1 MLLYESNELEEN
13 ELDTKKSPLKRLI
26 FLFLPFIFLFVYDI
40 LASLVAVVIER
51 ALTFFSASDKFLN
64 SSASFMDASIAF
76 VLSITCYIF
85 YRIVFT
91 KREPEVRISK
101 PTGIIYAI
109 ILGFGA
115 GGISSLWL
123 NGVYILADYSPFLAK
138 QVKGFDTL
146 YDDMEKGPYIW
157 LFLAIVVVGPIIE
170 EILFRG
176 IIFSSFENVTEISW
190 LPVIVTGVMFGVWHG
205 SFIQGVYTAVV
216 GIILTYYM
224 KKCRSL
230 VLVAFAHGV
239 NNLSGTLPPSLD
251 TDFTNTL
258 LNVIA
263 YMCILPTLA
272 ILYHLHRKS
281 KNMSN

>member
-1 MLLYESNELEEN
+1 M
-13 ELDTKKSPLKRLI
+13 DTKKSPLKRLL

-40 LASLVAVVIER
+40 LVSLVSVVIER
-51 ALTFFSASDKFLN
+51 GLTLFSVSDKFLS

-76 VLSITCYIF
+76 VLSIICYIF
-85 YRIVFT
+85 YRTVFT

-101 PTGIIYAI
+101 PTGVIYAI

-123 NGVYILADYSPFLAK
+123 NGVYILL
-138 QVKGFDTL
+138 
-146 YDDMEKGPYIW
+146 
-157 LFLAIVVVGPIIE
+157 II
-170 EILFRG
+170 
-176 IIFSSFENVTEISW
+176 
-190 LPVIVTGVMFGVWHG
+190 TGVMFGIWHG
-205 SFIQGVYTAVV
+205 SFIQGVYTAIF
-216 GIILTYYM
+216 GMILAYFM

-230 VLVAFAHGV
+230 VFVAFAHGI

-258 LNVIA
+258 LNVTS
-263 YMCILPTLA
+263 YVCILPTLA

-281 KNMSN
+281 KKITN

>member
-1 MLLYESNELEEN
+1 M
-13 ELDTKKSPLKRLI
+13 DTKKSPLKRLL

-40 LASLVAVVIER
+40 SASLVAVIIER
-51 ALTFFSASDKFLN
+51 VLTLLSVSDKFLS

-76 VLSITCYIF
+76 VLSIICYIF

-101 PTGIIYAI
+101 PKGVIYAI

-138 QVKGFDTL
+138 QVKGFDSL
-146 YDDMEKGPYIW
+146 YSDMEKGPYIW

-176 IIFSSFENVTEISW
+176 IIFSSFENTTRSSW
-190 LPVIVTGVMFGVWHG
+190 FPVIVTGVMFGIWHG
-205 SFIQGVYTAVV
+205 SFIQGVYTAIF
-216 GIILTYYM
+216 GMILAYFM

-230 VLVAFAHGV
+230 MFVAFAHGI

-258 LNVIA
+258 LNVTS
-263 YMCILPTLA
+263 YVCILPTLA

-281 KNMSN
+281 KIITN

>member
-13 ELDTKKSPLKRLI
+13 ELDTKKSPLKRLL

-51 ALTFFSASDKFLN
+51 ALTFFSVSDKFLN

-115 GGISSLWL
+115 GGISSIWL
-123 NGVYILADYSPFLAK
+123 NIIYYLADHSAFLAK

-263 YMCILPTLA
+263 YICILPTLA

>member
-1 MLLYESNELEEN
+1 M
-13 ELDTKKSPLKRLI
+13 DTKKSPLKRLL

-51 ALTFFSASDKFLN
+51 ALTFFSVSDKFLN

-91 KREPEVRISK
+91 KREPEVHISK

-190 LPVIVTGVMFGVWHG
+190 LPAIVTGVMFGVWHG

-263 YMCILPTLA
+263 YICILPTLA

-281 KNMSN
+281 KNMSK

>member
-1 MLLYESNELEEN
+1 M
-13 ELDTKKSPLKRLI
+13 DTKKSPLKRLL
-26 FLFLPFIFLFVYDI
+26 FLFLPFTFLFVYDI

-51 ALTFFSASDKFLN
+51 ALTFFSVSDKFLN

-76 VLSITCYIF
+76 VLSIICYIF
-85 YRIVFT
+85 YRTVFT

-101 PTGIIYAI
+101 PTGVIYAI

-123 NGVYILADYSPFLAK
+123 NGVYIIADYSPFLAK
-138 QVKGFDTL
+138 QVKGFDSL
-146 YDDMEKGPYIW
+146 YSDMEKGPYIW

-176 IIFSSFENVTEISW
+176 IIFSSFENATRSSW
-190 LPVIVTGVMFGVWHG
+190 FPVIITGVMFGIWHG
-205 SFIQGVYTAVV
+205 SFIQGVYTAIF
-216 GIILTYYM
+216 GMILAYFM

-230 VLVAFAHGV
+230 VFVAFAHGI

-258 LNVIA
+258 LNVTS
-263 YMCILPTLA
+263 YVCILPTLA

-281 KNMSN
+281 KKITN

>member
-1 MLLYESNELEEN
+1 M
-13 ELDTKKSPLKRLI
+13 DTKKSPLKRLL

-51 ALTFFSASDKFLN
+51 ALTFFSVSDKFLN

-115 GGISSLWL
+115 GGISSIWL
-123 NGVYILADYSPFLAK
+123 NIIYYLADHSAFLAK

>member
-1 MLLYESNELEEN
+1 M
-13 ELDTKKSPLKRLI
+13 DTKKSPLKRLL
-26 FLFLPFIFLFVYDI
+26 FLFLPFIFLFAYDI

-51 ALTFFSASDKFLN
+51 ALTFFPVSDKFLN
-64 SSASFMDASIAF
+64 SNASFMDASIAF

>member
-1 MLLYESNELEEN
+1 
-13 ELDTKKSPLKRLI
+13 LDTKKSPLKRLL

-40 LASLVAVVIER
+40 LVSLVSVVIER
-51 ALTFFSASDKFLN
+51 GLTLFSVSDKFLS

-76 VLSITCYIF
+76 VLSIICYIF
-85 YRIVFT
+85 FRTVFT

-101 PTGIIYAI
+101 PTGVIYAI

-138 QVKGFDTL
+138 QVKGFDSL
-146 YDDMEKGPYIW
+146 YSDMEKGPYIW

-176 IIFSSFENVTEISW
+176 IIFSSFENATRSSW
-190 LPVIVTGVMFGVWHG
+190 FPVIITGVMFGIWHG
-205 SFIQGVYTAVV
+205 SFIQGVYTAIF
-216 GIILTYYM
+216 GMILAYFM

-230 VLVAFAHGV
+230 VFVAFAHGI

-258 LNVIA
+258 LNVTS
-263 YMCILPTLA
+263 YVCILPTLA

-281 KNMSN
+281 KKITN

>member
-1 MLLYESNELEEN
+1 M
-13 ELDTKKSPLKRLI
+13 DTKKSPLKRLL

-51 ALTFFSASDKFLN
+51 ALTFFSVSDKFLS

-115 GGISSLWL
+115 GGISSIWL
-123 NGVYILADYSPFLAK
+123 NIIYYLADYSAFLAK

-263 YMCILPTLA
+263 YICILPTLA

-281 KNMSN
+281 KNMSNESNNYR